1 MGFITFKLLKKY
13 GKLSAIYKL
22 CPILKVDTNQEIL
35 TMKKTFLSI
44 SVLFLISFSLF
55 AQDSGQK
62 NLGSIGFSY
71 SSFGNIQETW
81 NSSGLNG
88 GDNYVDEKFYTFGID
103 YLRPINTWLEYEFGL
118 EYSRQTYKVQP
129 EFPSLGYPEHNIYIS
144 LISVPATL
152 RANFLKYFFANGGLL
167 LDFDLNSS
175 SPVRYQSGIGC
186 LLGVAAKY
194 DFKFGASIYFNPFI
208 KYHSVIPFS
217 SEDYNR
223 LTEVGF
229 RLGLTYNLNHL
240 K

>member
-1 MGFITFKLLKKY
+1 
-13 GKLSAIYKL
+13 
-22 CPILKVDTNQEIL
+22 
-35 TMKKTFLSI
+35 MKKTFLSI

-71 SSFGNIQETW
+71 SSFGNIQDTRY
-81 NSSGLNG
+81 SSRGYG
-88 GDNYVDEKFYTFGID
+88 GDGYVDENFYTIGID
-103 YLRPINTWLEYEFGL
+103 YLRPMNFWLEYEFGL
-118 EYSRQTYKVQP
+118 EYSRQKYKVEP
-129 EFPSLGYPEHNIYIS
+129 EFPLLGYSEHNIYLS

-175 SPVRYQSGIGC
+175 SPIRYQSGIGC
-186 LLGVAAKY
+186 QLGVAAKY
-194 DFKFGASIYFNPFI
+194 DFKFGASLYFNPFI

-217 SEDYNR
+217 SAGYER
-223 LTEVGF
+223 ITEGGF
-229 RLGLTYNLNHL
+229 RLGLTYNLNHI